1 MHCLVGGG
9 DDLAA
14 ASDGEGAAAALDLG
28 AIEEMAD
35 PSSVDTPSAHQVWPM
50 RLLRRACAMN
60 VVLYMNR
67 VWMPTATMP
76 RWMGKQRL
84 SLKRPRTLRLLPTQD

>member
-28 AIEEMAD
+28 AIEEELAD

-50 RLLRRACAMN
+50 RLLCRACAN

-76 RWMGKQRL
+76 RWRGKQRL
-84 SLKRPRTLRLLPTQD
+84 SLKRPLPLLPTRD